1 MTSLEGLHITG
12 SISAAAMKTN
22 PHTIEEYK
30 RMRLESALMV
40 DEVKEPD
47 SNVLVIV
54 LLNIPSLSKHDQRLK
69 KSDILCLT
77 ETQVFKTL
85 ATVAVSEFPEFK
97 ISHNSYYDRL
107 QSIATY
113 LRQSSVHLVCLE
125 TMAGASHGEYVKLLF
140 SK

>member
-54 LLNIPSLSKHDQRLK
+54 LLNIRSLS
-69 KSDILCLT
+69 
-77 ETQVFKTL
+77 
-85 ATVAVSEFPEFK
+85 
-97 ISHNSYYDRL
+97 
-107 QSIATY
+107 
-113 LRQSSVHLVCLE
+113 
-125 TMAGASHGEYVKLLF
+125 
-140 SK
+140 